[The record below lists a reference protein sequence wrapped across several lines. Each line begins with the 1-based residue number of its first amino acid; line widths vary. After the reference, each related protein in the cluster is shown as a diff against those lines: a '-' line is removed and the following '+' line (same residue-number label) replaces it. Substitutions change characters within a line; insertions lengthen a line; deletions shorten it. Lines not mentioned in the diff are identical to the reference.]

1 LHHIREK
8 LNSNCIV
15 PHDIFEGCIAALIWL
30 KKQSKAE
37 KCKELQKPKEGKK
50 AAPKKRE
57 NNKEGK
63 KKKVKKEFTSACILL
78 SPCAELYGIACL
90 N

>member
-30 KKQSKAE
+30 KNQSNAE
-37 KCKELQKPKEGKK
+37 KGKEVQKPKEGKK
-50 AAPKKRE
+50 SR
-57 NNKEGK
+57 
-63 KKKVKKEFTSACILL
+63 T
-78 SPCAELYGIACL
+78 
-90 N
+90 